1 MMMVTKD
8 NTKNPIN
15 LLKEAYKRKPA
26 ITIGLSAVLVLVIW
40 GAISLLGGE
49 DATSDISPYV
59 VKTGPLR
66 ISISETGSITPKEKI
81 IVKNEVEGETTIV
94 YIVDEGADVKKG
106 DLLVEL
112 DSSTLTDE
120 QVDQEIQVL
129 SAEASYIDAR
139 ENLSVTKSQAESDVD
154 EAELTYEFAKQD
166 LQKYIEGEYP
176 NQLKEAEANITL
188 SEEELAEAEE
198 TLEWSKK
205 LYEEQFV
212 SASELESD
220 ELAYKKKELDLDLA
234 KRDLELLVNYTHKR
248 ELAQLES
255 DVKQAQMSLDR
266 TERSTRADVVQ
277 AEANFKAKEAE
288 YTRQQDKLKK
298 IEAQLEKT
306 KIYAPA
312 DGSVIYATSA
322 EQMGSRFGS
331 SSEPLELGSS
341 VRERQELIHLPTNT
355 GYMTELSIAEASIDK
370 IRKGLPA
377 IITIDTLPGK
387 VFTGKVQY
395 VSSVVDAQSA
405 FMNPDLKVYDTEVV
419 LDNDQDLSM
428 IRSGMS
434 CTAEIVVAQYEEAT
448 YIPVQ
453 AVQNVSGN
461 PTVYVVNGK
470 DLEPT
475 LVDTGKD
482 NGIVIKIDSG
492 LETGDIVALNP
503 PMQEAASSEQSYEQ
517 LSDDVV
523 VADQDSEE
531 SGGDQ
536 RAASGNDGNSQQS
549 GGPSGS
555 GGNFMTNLDTDGDGQ
570 ISESEFQGPDNMF
583 STLDKDGNGYIT
595 DDEMPTGRPSGGN
608 SGSDSEQGQMPSG
621 GQQGQMPSGGMPSG
635 FPTQG
640 SSNSS
645 QGGQMMQ
652 GATSGQMGGFGAA
665 GGAR

>member
-1 MMMVTKD
+1 MVTKD